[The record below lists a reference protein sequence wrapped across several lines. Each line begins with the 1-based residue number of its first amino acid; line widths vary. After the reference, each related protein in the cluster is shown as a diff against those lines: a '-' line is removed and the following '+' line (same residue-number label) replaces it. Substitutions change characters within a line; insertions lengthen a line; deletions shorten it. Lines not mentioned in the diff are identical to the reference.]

1 MGKEVIAI
9 AFSDLHIN
17 LWAKF
22 NENNHRTLN
31 SFRVLS
37 IIRKLCRRFNCPA
50 LFCGDLFHKA
60 ETMDQELAEICYNEL
75 IEGFWIYAISGNH
88 DIKKISKVGTKP
100 FSWLYQVEKY
110 GIMILDYEKT
120 QLSTTHK
127 DIMVYGVPYI
137 DNNVGLSEYL
147 KKLELDKSKKNI
159 LLLHTD

>member
-60 ETMDQELAEICYNEL
+60 ETMDQELSEICYNEL

-100 FSWLYQVEKY
+100 FSWLYQVENY
-110 GIMILDYEKT
+110 
-120 QLSTTHK
+120 
-127 DIMVYGVPYI
+127 DIR
-137 DNNVGLSEYL
+137 L
-147 KKLELDKSKKNI
+147 
-159 LLLHTD
+159 

>member
-37 IIRKLCRRFNCPA
+37 TIRKLCRRFNCPA

-88 DIKKISKVGTKP
+88 DIKKISKIGTKP

-110 GIMILDYEKT
+110 GIMILDYEKPNYP
-120 QLSTTHK
+120 LHIK
-127 DIMVYGVPYI
+127 ILWYMGFLILIIMWV
-137 DNNVGLSEYL
+137 
-147 KKLELDKSKKNI
+147 
-159 LLLHTD
+159 